1 MSAEEFELRNRL
13 TVVSITVARV
23 DDCPEAFAEAAPE
36 SEAGQFW
43 LLTSGCAVWQ
53 SGSRCHLARP
63 GSLVHVPPRFPCH
76 CHAVPGNHFSSLV
89 ARYKPGA
96 LPRQVSA
103 PLVKLGLMTVT
114 TDLMSEAQSASARSL
129 MEDMLHETQQRHPGW
144 QALVQAQL
152 VQLAVRFQRSAMQ
165 SYASPPPKLI
175 ASADS
180 LSRVADYAQHLNSS
194 FSRPQS
200 LAQAAGSVGLSRRRF
215 TELFRQITKH
225 SWRGYLE
232 SLRLQHAEWLLVN
245 TSKPVTEIAFECA
258 FDDVSHFDHR
268 FKAVYGCSP
277 RGYRNRHRG
286 PFSGTARKI
295 K

>member
-1 MSAEEFELRNRL
+1 VSAEEFELRNRL

-165 SYASPPPKLI
+165 SY
-175 ASADS
+175 
-180 LSRVADYAQHLNSS
+180 RVPTPETHRLRRQPVAGRRL
-194 FSRPQS
+194 RPAPQ
-200 LAQAAGSVGLSRRRF
+200 
-215 TELFRQITKH
+215 
-225 SWRGYLE
+225 LE
-232 SLRLQHAEWLLVN
+232 FLPS
-245 TSKPVTEIAFECA
+245 SKPRPGCGFGGVEPTTIYG
-258 FDDVSHFDHR
+258 
-268 FKAVYGCSP
+268 AVPPNYQ
-277 RGYRNRHRG
+277 
-286 PFSGTARKI
+286 TLLARLP
-295 K
+295 